1 MIEGKII
8 KDDEATV
15 AELLMNAKFDEL
27 KELGFDDDDIFELYE
42 KCLGIKL
49 GDKKDYSLLSS
60 SVWHSMS
67 VYGI

>member
-1 MIEGKII
+1 MWDSSGTVEFYFFSE
-8 KDDEATV
+8 DEAIV

-49 GDKKDYSLLSS
+49 
-60 SVWHSMS
+60 
-67 VYGI
+67 